1 MSSKRVAVLGAAAF
15 FGLAS
20 GFAWG
25 GTFNKLVGTGTA
37 VPGQA
42 TNFTNV
48 NLAGVDGTFGAAFI
62 GNFSLNA
69 TNYSGLYRYQNGQ
82 VTTLADRGTTGPAG
96 ETINSIIANGDYENG
111 GIVFAANTTLGPT
124 LYRYTPGQPQPLAAL
139 VRQGDVLPGSTAAVG
154 TFFNRGVGGD
164 ANEFAFRTT
173 RNDGSNGMYQSV
185 SGFGMQIVDDKTRSG
200 VAEMGNFV
208 DFPELHFRDGKTAFV
223 GTGRDP
229 DDINA
234 APEPAGV
241 FVAMPGNPFQLI
253 AGRNMI
259 IPNAHDDGERFN
271 EFERPRILPDGRVG
285 FAGGFI
291 EEEGPNVGEHH
302 MGVWIRNPDL
312 TWKIY
317 IDSDMHL
324 QGLHADIEEFNQYS
338 VESGVNFFGVN
349 DEDGGSYIY
358 YESSEGVFTHLI
370 DTYETLDGKSMS
382 SIRMLADTAIGS
394 EVFFRVNFTDGTSGV
409 YSASVPEPASLSLI
423 GAASAALLARRRR
436 D

>member
-15 FGLAS
+15 LGLAS

-25 GTFNKLVGTGTA
+25 DTFNKLVGSGTA

-42 TNFTNV
+42 TTFTGV
-48 NLAGVDGTFGAAFI
+48 NLAGVDGSFGTAFI

-82 VTTLADRGTTGPAG
+82 VSTLADRGTVGPAG
-96 ETINSIIANGDYENG
+96 ETINSILANGDYENG
-111 GIVFAANTTLGPT
+111 VIVFAANTTLGPT
-124 LYRYTPGQPQPLAAL
+124 LYRYTPGQPLAAL

-185 SGFGMQIVDDKTRSG
+185 SGFGMQVVDDKTRSG
-200 VAEMGNFV
+200 VAEMGNFI
-208 DFPELHFRDGKTAFV
+208 DFPELHYRDGKTAFV

-229 DDINA
+229 DDLSA
-234 APEPAGV
+234 PPEPAGV
-241 FVAMPGNPFQLI
+241 FVTFPGNPFQLI
-253 AGRNMI
+253 AGRNMP

-291 EEEGPNVGEHH
+291 EEEGPTAGDHH

-317 IDSDMHL
+317 IDSDMNL
-324 QGLHADIEEFNQYS
+324 PGLHSPILEFNQYS
-338 VESGVNFFGVN
+338 VEGGMNFFGVN
-349 DEDGGSYIY
+349 DENDGSYIY
-358 YESSEGVFTHLI
+358 YESRDGVFTHLI
-370 DTYETLDGKSMS
+370 DTYETLDGKAMS
-382 SIRMLADTAIGS
+382 RIRMLGDTALGG
-394 EVFFRVNFTDGTSGV
+394 EVFFRVDFTDGTSGV
-409 YSASVPEPASLSLI
+409 YSAVVPEPASLGLI
-423 GAASAALLARRRR
+423 GAASMALLARRRR
-436 D
+436 CD

>member
-1 MSSKRVAVLGAAAF
+1 MSSTKRVAVLGAAAF

-20 GFAWG
+20 GFASAA
-25 GTFNKLVGTGTA
+25 TFTKLVGTGTA
-37 VPGQA
+37 VPGQG

-48 NLAGVDGTFGAAFI
+48 NLAGVDGSFGTAFV
-62 GNFSLNA
+62 GSFSISA

-82 VTTLADRGTTGPAG
+82 ITTLADRGTTGPAG

-111 GIVFAANTTLGPT
+111 NIVFAANTTLGAT
-124 LYRYTPGQPQPLAAL
+124 LYRYTPGVGLTAL
-139 VRQGDVLPGSTAAVG
+139 VRQGDVLPGSTAGVG

-164 ANEFAFRTT
+164 ATDFAFRTN
-173 RNDGSNGMYQSV
+173 RSDGTNGVYQSV
-185 SGFGMQIVDDKTRSG
+185 SGAGMQIVDDKTRSG
-200 VAEMGNFV
+200 VAEMGTFV
-208 DFPELHFRDGKTAFV
+208 DFPELHYRDGKTAFV

-229 DDINA
+229 DDPTRP
-234 APEPAGV
+234 PEPAGV
-241 FVAMPGNPFQLI
+241 FVAFPGNPLQLI
-253 AGRNMI
+253 AGRLSP
-259 IPNAHDDGERFN
+259 IPNGHDDDERFT

-291 EEEGPNVGEHH
+291 DEENPGSTEHH

-324 QGLHADIEEFNQYS
+324 QGLHSDIEEFNQYS

-349 DEDGGSYIY
+349 DETGGSYIY

-382 SIRMLADTAIGS
+382 SIRMLSDTAVGGS
-394 EVFFRVNFTDGTSGV
+394 VFFRVNFTDGTSGV
-409 YSASVPEPASLSLI
+409 YSSLVPEPASLGLLG
-423 GAASAALLARRRR
+423 GAVLAMLARRRR
-436 D
+436 S